1 MPPQK
6 SPFALGPDRGRIRLG
21 VQSPDRGGVAQIGNN
36 NVEGGSSALPVAGQ
50 PRRERGRG
58 HPPGHYR
65 SRGRGKTP
73 GLALPLA
80 ASCGRVWRRL
90 GYKQNLVRLPKFLNF
105 ADKETEDQKGFF
117 CGHSIF
123 QLLLSPLEHLYLT
136 PWMMTLLK
144 AVLGQGPQLEKKVM
158 EAYQTAHTE
167 RGGSDHL
174 TYCDGG
180 GTKNLH
186 LKPCRAVSL
195 VEATQ
200 TPLVQLAVTGT
211 G

>member
-6 SPFALGPDRGRIRLG
+6 SPFALGPDRGQIRLG

-117 CGHSIF
+117 LRSLNIPVAPFPIGAFIPDPMDDDSF
-123 QLLLSPLEHLYLT
+123 EGSSGARPT
-136 PWMMTLLK
+136 TR
-144 AVLGQGPQLEKKVM
+144 KKS
-158 EAYQTAHTE
+158 H
-167 RGGSDHL
+167 GGVSNCSHGK
-174 TYCDGG
+174 GG
-180 GTKNLH
+180 I
-186 LKPCRAVSL
+186 
-195 VEATQ
+195 
-200 TPLVQLAVTGT
+200 
-211 G
+211 